1 MLPPGA
7 GTTEN
12 KPHLANCLVLSHNH
26 ELKGGGHNSFSQGCS
41 WWRWEWKWMKEME
54 VEMGS

>member
-12 KPHLANCLVLSHNH
+12 KPHLANSLVLSHIH
-26 ELKGGGHNSFSQGCS
+26 EQQRGWAQQLLSGLQL
-41 WWRWEWKWMKEME
+41 
-54 VEMGS
+54 VEMGVEMDEGDGSRNG

>member
-12 KPHLANCLVLSHNH
+12 KPQLTNSLVLSHNH
-26 ELKGGGHNSFSQGCS
+26 EQQR
-41 WWRWEWKWMKEME
+41 RWAQQLLSGLQLVDME
-54 VEMGS
+54 VEMDDGDR

>member
-12 KPHLANCLVLSHNH
+12 KPQLTNSLLSHNH
-26 ELKGGGHNSFSQGCS
+26 EQQRGWAQQLLSGLQLV
-41 WWRWEWKWMKEME
+41 EME
-54 VEMGS
+54 VEMDDGDG